1 MAEAGSNGRKVESD
15 AARQLLAAARERFAV
30 AATELLLPD
39 SARLTEW
46 QRLTASQLLSRL
58 LTGIEE
64 DMRLRLLR
72 HFPPEGALHAALS
85 SAHVA
90 IAVPILERAGALTQ
104 TDLMMFLVRRVEEHR
119 FWRRHEVAREEY
131 LHALL
136 TDADEEIA
144 AETMS
149 YVIARGRR
157 FDRFQEPTLVDVE
170 LPAEMQHRL
179 IWMIAAALRHYM
191 VEHHGA
197 ASVDAAIETAAGEM
211 IGGYDESERIEA
223 RAEAL
228 VRRLHRKGRID
239 GHALE
244 CFVGGGLPTLFVAA
258 LGLMC
263 GMTQDAVWEVIADPR
278 RRGLVL
284 MLRAADIPRSS
295 AGAVIHDLAAASTR
309 FSASEGDDAAEQLEY
324 YDTLDVQSAREILRL
339 WRADPAYRA
348 FVAQL
353 STRGRPA
360 ASA

>member
-46 QRLTASQLLSRL
+46 QRLTASQLLTRL

-72 HFPPEGALHAALS
+72 HFPPESALHAALS

-90 IAVPILERAGALTQ
+90 IALPILERAGAVSQ

-119 FWRRHEVAREEY
+119 FWRRHEAGREDY
-131 LHALL
+131 LHQLL

-157 FDRFQEPTLVDVE
+157 FDRFQEPTLADAE

-179 IWMIAAALRHYM
+179 IWMTAAALRHYM
-191 VEHHGA
+191 VEQHGA
-197 ASVDAAIETAAGEM
+197 ASVDGAIEAAAGEM
-211 IGGYDESERIEA
+211 IAGYDESDRIEA
-223 RAEAL
+223 RAETL

-263 GMTQDAVWEVIADPR
+263 GLTQDAVWEVIADPR

-295 AGAVIHDLAAASTR
+295 AAAIINDITAASTR
-309 FSASEGDDAAEQLEY
+309 FSASEGDASAEQLDF
-324 YDTLDVQSAREILRL
+324 YDTLDVQSAREVLRL

-348 FVAQL
+348 FVAQF

-360 ASA
+360 AGA

>member
-1 MAEAGSNGRKVESD
+1 MAEAGSNGRGTEND
-15 AARQLLAAARERFAV
+15 AARLMLAAARERFAV

-39 SARLTEW
+39 AARLTEW
-46 QRLTASQLLSRL
+46 QRLTANQLLSRL
-58 LTGIEE
+58 LSGIEE

-90 IAVPILERAGALTQ
+90 IAVPILERAGAVSQ

-119 FWRRHEVAREEY
+119 FWRRHEIGREEY
-131 LHALL
+131 LHELL

-170 LPAEMQHRL
+170 LPAELQHRL
-179 IWMIAAALRHYM
+179 IWMTAAALRHYM

-197 ASVDAAIETAAGEM
+197 ASVDAAIEAAAGEM
-211 IGGYDESERIEA
+211 IAGYDESERIEA

-228 VRRLHRKGRID
+228 VRRLHRKGRI
-239 GHALE
+239 
-244 CFVGGGLPTLFVAA
+244 
-258 LGLMC
+258 
-263 GMTQDAVWEVIADPR
+263 
-278 RRGLVL
+278 
-284 MLRAADIPRSS
+284 
-295 AGAVIHDLAAASTR
+295 
-309 FSASEGDDAAEQLEY
+309 EGDDAAEQLEF
-324 YDTLDVQSAREILRL
+324 YDTLDVDSARDVLRL

-348 FVAQL
+348 YVAQL

>member
-1 MAEAGSNGRKVESD
+1 MAEAASNGRGTESD
-15 AARQLLAAARERFAV
+15 AARRLLAAARERFAV

-58 LTGIEE
+58 LGGIEQ
-64 DMRLRLLR
+64 DLRLRLIR
-72 HFPPEGALHAALS
+72 HLPPDSALHAALS

-90 IAVPILERAGALTQ
+90 IAVPILERAGAVNQ

-119 FWRRHEVAREEY
+119 FWRRHETGREDY
-131 LHALL
+131 LHSLL

-170 LPAEMQHRL
+170 LPAELQHRL
-179 IWMIAAALRHYM
+179 IWMTAAALRHYI
-191 VEHHGA
+191 VERHGVA
-197 ASVDAAIETAAGEM
+197 GVDAAIEAAASEM
-211 IGGYDESERIEA
+211 IAGYDESDRIEA

-228 VRRLHRKGRID
+228 VRRLHKSGLID

-244 CFVGGGLPTLFVAA
+244 CFVGGGLPTLFDAA
-258 LGLMC
+258 LGLLC
-263 GMTQDAVWEVIADPR
+263 GLTQDAVWEVIADPR

-284 MLRAADIPRSS
+284 MLRAADIPRPS
-295 AGAVIHDLAAASTR
+295 AAAIIHDIASASTR
-309 FSASEGDDAAEQLEY
+309 FSPSEGDDALEQLEF
-324 YDTLDVQSAREILRL
+324 YDTLDVQSAREVLRL
-339 WRADPAYRA
+339 WRADPIYRA
-348 FVAQL
+348 YVAQL
-353 STRGRPA
+353 STRGRPVV
-360 ASA
+360 SA